1 TLDVGADAF
10 VFELDLAP
18 VSARSIPSAK
28 PVSRFPSLRR
38 DLSFELPENVPYAR
52 VEAVI
57 RDAVGENLA
66 DIVLFDRYAG
76 KNLGT
81 DIKSLAI
88 GLILQDRYR
97 TLTDQDADRCRA
109 LAVDGL
115 EAGCNAKLRG

>member
-1 TLDVGADAF
+1 V
-10 VFELDLAP
+10 
-18 VSARSIPSAK
+18 

-38 DLSFELPENVPYAR
+38 DISFEVAEDVPYAR
-52 VEAVI
+52 VEALI

-76 KNLGT
+76 PNLGT

-109 LAVDGL
+109 LAVAAL
-115 EAGCNAKLRG
+115 EAGCKAKLRG

>member
-1 TLDVGADAF
+1 VA
-10 VFELDLAP
+10 
-18 VSARSIPSAK
+18 VSK
-28 PVSRFPSLRR
+28 FPSLRR
-38 DLSFELPENVPYAR
+38 DISFEVAQAVPYAR
-52 VEAVI
+52 VEALI

-76 KNLGT
+76 PNLGT

-109 LAVDGL
+109 LAVAAL